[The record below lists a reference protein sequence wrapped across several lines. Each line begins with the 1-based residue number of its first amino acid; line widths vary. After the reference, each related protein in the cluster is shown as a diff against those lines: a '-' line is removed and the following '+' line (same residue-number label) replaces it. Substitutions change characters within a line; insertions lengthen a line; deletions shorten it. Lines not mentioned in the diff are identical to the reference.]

1 MENPIDRKY
10 TKEHE
15 WIKIDG
21 DTAIIG
27 ITDFAQDQLTDVV
40 FVELPEVGKQIE
52 QNGNLCVVESV
63 KSVSD
68 ILSPVSGEIVEV
80 NNALENSPAL
90 VNNDSFE
97 GGWIVKLKVKN
108 ETELDQL
115 MTAEEYDKYLT
126 GIEQR
131 SVAAT
136 TFEVQKVVEK

>member
-1 MENPIDRKY
+1 MGNPIDRKY

-27 ITDFAQDQLTDVV
+27 ITDFAQGQLTDVV

-68 ILSPVSGEIVEV
+68 IFSPVSGEIVEV
-80 NNALENSPAL
+80 NKALENSPAL
-90 VNNDSFE
+90 VNNDPFE
-97 GGWIVKLKVKN
+97 DGWIVKLKVKN

-126 GIEQR
+126 GIE
-131 SVAAT
+131 
-136 TFEVQKVVEK
+136 

>member
-1 MENPIDRKY
+1 MKNPIDRKY

-21 DTAIIG
+21 DIATVG

-40 FVELPEVGKQIE
+40 FVELPEKGKQID

-68 ILSPVSGEIVEV
+68 IFSPVSGEIVEV

-90 VNNDSFE
+90 VNNDPFE
-97 GGWIVKLKVKN
+97 SGWIVKLKIKN
-108 ETELDQL
+108 ETELDRL
-115 MTAEEYDKYLT
+115 ITPEEYNKFLT
-126 GIEQR
+126 EIE
-131 SVAAT
+131 
-136 TFEVQKVVEK
+136 

>member
-21 DTAIIG
+21 DVATVG

-40 FVELPEVGKQIE
+40 FVELPDVGKQIE

-63 KSVSD
+63 KSVSEVF
-68 ILSPVSGEIVEV
+68 SPISGEIVEV
-80 NNALENSPAL
+80 NKALENSPEL
-90 VNNDSFE
+90 VNNEPFE
-97 GGWIVKLKVKN
+97 GGWIAKLKVKN

-115 MTAEEYDKYLT
+115 KTPEEYNKFLT
-126 GIEQR
+126 GI
-131 SVAAT
+131 T
-136 TFEVQKVVEK
+136 

>member
-1 MENPIDRKY
+1 MKNPIDRKY

-21 DTAIIG
+21 DTAIVG

-68 ILSPVSGEIVEV
+68 IFSPVSGEIVEV
-80 NNALENSPAL
+80 NKSLENSPAL
-90 VNNDSFE
+90 VNTDPFE
-97 GGWIVKLKVKN
+97 SGWIVKLKIKS
-108 ETELDQL
+108 ETEPAQL
-115 MTAEEYDKYLT
+115 MTPEEYNKFLT
-126 GIEQR
+126 GIE
-131 SVAAT
+131 
-136 TFEVQKVVEK
+136 

>member
-21 DTAIIG
+21 DIATIG

-63 KSVSD
+63 KSVND
-68 ILSPVSGEIVEV
+68 IFSPISGEIVEV
-80 NNALENSPAL
+80 NKALENSPEL
-90 VNNDSFE
+90 VNNVPFE
-97 GGWIVKLKVKN
+97 GGWIAKLKVEN
-108 ETELDQL
+108 EAELDQL
-115 MTAEEYDKYLT
+115 MTPEEYNKFLA
-126 GIEQR
+126 GIE
-131 SVAAT
+131 
-136 TFEVQKVVEK
+136 

>member
-15 WIKIDG
+15 WVKIDG
-21 DTAIIG
+21 DIATIG

-40 FVELPEVGKQIE
+40 FVELPEKGKQIE

-68 ILSPVSGEIVEV
+68 IFSPVSGEIVEV
-80 NNALENSPAL
+80 NKALENSPAL
-90 VNNDSFE
+90 VNNDPFE
-97 GGWIVKLKVKN
+97 GGWIVKLKIKN

-115 MTAEEYDKYLT
+115 MTPEEYNKFLI
-126 GIEQR
+126 GME
-131 SVAAT
+131 
-136 TFEVQKVVEK
+136 

>member
-15 WIKIDG
+15 WVKIDG
-21 DTAIIG
+21 DIATIG

-68 ILSPVSGEIVEV
+68 IFSPVSGEIVEV
-80 NNALENSPAL
+80 NKALENSPAL
-90 VNNDSFE
+90 VNNDPFE
-97 GGWIVKLKVKN
+97 DGWIVKLKIRD

-115 MTAEEYDKYLT
+115 MTPEEYNKFLI
-126 GIEQR
+126 GME
-131 SVAAT
+131 
-136 TFEVQKVVEK
+136 

>member
-1 MENPIDRKY
+1 MGNPIDRKY

-21 DTAIIG
+21 DIETVG

-40 FVELPEVGKQIE
+40 FVELPEKGKQID

-68 ILSPVSGEIVEV
+68 IFSPVSGEIVEV

-90 VNNDSFE
+90 VNNDPFE
-97 GGWIVKLKVKN
+97 SGWIVKLKIKN
-108 ETELDQL
+108 ETELDRL
-115 MTAEEYDKYLT
+115 ITPEEYNKFLT
-126 GIEQR
+126 GIE
-131 SVAAT
+131 
-136 TFEVQKVVEK
+136 

>member
-21 DTAIIG
+21 GIAIIG

-40 FVELPEVGKQIE
+40 FVELPEEGKQIE

-68 ILSPVSGEIVEV
+68 IFSPISGEIVEV
-80 NNALENSPAL
+80 NKTLEDSPAL
-90 VNNDSFE
+90 VNNDPFE
-97 GGWIVKLKVKN
+97 DGWIVKLKVEN

-115 MTAEEYDKYLT
+115 MTAEEYNKFLT
-126 GIEQR
+126 GIE
-131 SVAAT
+131 
-136 TFEVQKVVEK
+136 

>member
-1 MENPIDRKY
+1 MKNPIDRKY

-21 DTAIIG
+21 DVATVG

-40 FVELPEVGKQIE
+40 FVELPDVGKQIE

-68 ILSPVSGEIVEV
+68 VFSPISGEIVEV
-80 NNALENSPAL
+80 NKALENSPEL
-90 VNNDSFE
+90 VNKEPFE
-97 GGWIVKLKVKN
+97 GGWIAKLKLKN

-115 MTAEEYDKYLT
+115 ITTEEYNTFLT
-126 GIEQR
+126 GIE
-131 SVAAT
+131 
-136 TFEVQKVVEK
+136 

>member
-27 ITDFAQDQLTDVV
+27 ITDFAQGQLTDVV

-90 VNNDSFE
+90 VNNDPFE

-126 GIEQR
+126 GIE
-131 SVAAT
+131 
-136 TFEVQKVVEK
+136 

>member
-27 ITDFAQDQLTDVV
+27 ITDFAQGQLTDVV

-90 VNNDSFE
+90 VNNDPFE

-115 MTAEEYDKYLT
+115 MTAEEYNKYLT
-126 GIEQR
+126 GIE
-131 SVAAT
+131 
-136 TFEVQKVVEK
+136 

>member
-1 MENPIDRKY
+1 MKNPIDRKY

-21 DTAIIG
+21 DIVTVG

-40 FVELPEVGKQIE
+40 FVELPEKGKQID

-68 ILSPVSGEIVEV
+68 IFSPVSGEIVEV

-90 VNNDSFE
+90 VNNDPFE
-97 GGWIVKLKVKN
+97 SGWIVKLKIKN

-115 MTAEEYDKYLT
+115 ITPEEYNKFLT
-126 GIEQR
+126 GIE
-131 SVAAT
+131 
-136 TFEVQKVVEK
+136 

>member
-21 DTAIIG
+21 DIAIIG

-63 KSVSD
+63 KSVSEVF
-68 ILSPVSGEIVEV
+68 SPISGEIVEV
-80 NNALENSPAL
+80 NKALENSPEL
-90 VNNDSFE
+90 VNNEPFE
-97 GGWIVKLKVKN
+97 GGWIAKLIVKN
-108 ETELDQL
+108 EAELDQL
-115 MTAEEYDKYLT
+115 MTPEEYNKFLT
-126 GIEQR
+126 GI
-131 SVAAT
+131 T
-136 TFEVQKVVEK
+136 